1 MTTTQA
7 LEKHNGLIHYW
18 ARKYQKSLDLDYD
31 DVFQIAQ
38 IGFVRGWEQAPENP
52 SETYQKNYAIR
63 SVKNL
68 LYGERQKQGRLKR
81 AVSLIY
87 LDCEFEGSN
96 GTLLDQL
103 PGPDDPKYDDNSVY
117 IQAALLTLKPKDQRI
132 LKHVYFAGRLATEY
146 ADDEGITHQAA
157 SLRLKTA
164 LAKLKAAIPKP
175 VFQELL
181 STR

>member
-7 LEKHNGLIHYW
+7 LDKHNGLIHYW

-52 SETYQKNYAIR
+52 SEDYHKNYAIR
-63 SVKNL
+63 SARNL
-68 LYGERQKQGRLKR
+68 LNGERKKQGRLKR
-81 AVSLIY
+81 SHNLIY
-87 LDCEFEGSN
+87 LDQQLEGV
-96 GTLLDQL
+96 GCLLDL
-103 PGPDDPKYDDNSVY
+103 IPGPDDPEYDDNSVY
-117 IQAALLTLKPKDQRI
+117 IQAALKTLKPKDQR
-132 LKHVYFAGRLATEY
+132 LLMHVYFAGLPATEY
-146 ADDEGITHQAA
+146 ADHEGITHQAA
-157 SLRLKTA
+157 SHRLKKA
-164 LAKLKAAIPKP
+164 LTKLKAAIPKP